1 MSQQNYIVL
10 KIKKYFF
17 FLKRIFIDVR
27 LKIIKKIL
35 KTKNHILQMRIFIV
49 IIISFTSRTIVI
61 MLECGLCRFLA
72 IFCIIELYMC
82 LSVHNSLSCTYG
94 FFFHF

>member
-1 MSQQNYIVL
+1 
-10 KIKKYFF
+10 
-17 FLKRIFIDVR
+17 
-27 LKIIKKIL
+27 
-35 KTKNHILQMRIFIV
+35 MRTFIV

-72 IFCIIELYMC
+72 IFCIIELYSR

-94 FFFHF
+94 FFSFLRGHKSEPLRPQKLDFFYFLQLLLKDGLQQFSRISFCG

>member
-1 MSQQNYIVL
+1 
-10 KIKKYFF
+10 
-17 FLKRIFIDVR
+17 
-27 LKIIKKIL
+27 
-35 KTKNHILQMRIFIV
+35 MRTFIV

-94 FFFHF
+94 FFSFLRGHKSEPLRPQKLDFFIFCSYCSRTVCSNFLELVFAVQKT